1 MQQELPRL
9 TGRYRTPS
17 VRKLKPLVSIGCPR
31 IGLVEAVGQI
41 PEFRYGTGP
50 KSEGSIDMQA
60 RGVVSADRGQLLH
73 RVEAKHTKF
82 AIVAPVTKPT
92 EHSAGSP
99 RMSNSQWAATFSAN
113 AAAGEVA

>member
-1 MQQELPRL
+1 
-9 TGRYRTPS
+9 
-17 VRKLKPLVSIGCPR
+17 
-31 IGLVEAVGQI
+31 
-41 PEFRYGTGP
+41 
-50 KSEGSIDMQA
+50 
-60 RGVVSADRGQLLH
+60 VSADRGQLLH